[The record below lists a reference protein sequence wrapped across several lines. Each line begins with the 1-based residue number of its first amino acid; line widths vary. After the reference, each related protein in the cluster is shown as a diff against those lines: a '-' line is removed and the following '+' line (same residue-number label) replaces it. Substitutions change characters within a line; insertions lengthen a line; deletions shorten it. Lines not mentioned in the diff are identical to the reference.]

1 MVHGLKVCQV
11 TELTVCCSPRHKH
24 TTSLLA
30 ATPSASR
37 PCGPFFLPP
46 FKTWTTDYQTH
57 GRNQRL
63 LHTTVYLLFTI
74 GTCSPHS
81 CQAFWRSRYRRLW
94 RRCRHPPAYH
104 ECHPLT
110 TRPCRDGSD
119 LQRDKWR
126 YESLRT
132 DRSSSPWRT
141 AISQLKTYLCSYL
154 VCHVLQWSDGR
165 KWNKMN
171 ARMF

>member
-37 PCGPFFLPP
+37 PCGPFFIFSNLNHRLSNPR
-46 FKTWTTDYQTH
+46 TH
-57 GRNQRL
+57 QQL
-63 LHTTVYLLFTI
+63 LHTTVKLLFTT
-74 GTCSPHS
+74 GTCSPHPG
-81 CQAFWRSRYRRLW
+81 QAFWRSRYRCLW
-94 RRCRHPPAYH
+94 RRRRHPPAYH
-104 ECHPLT
+104 ECLSLT

-141 AISQLKTYLCSYL
+141 AISQLKTY
-154 VCHVLQWSDGR
+154 
-165 KWNKMN
+165 
-171 ARMF
+171 